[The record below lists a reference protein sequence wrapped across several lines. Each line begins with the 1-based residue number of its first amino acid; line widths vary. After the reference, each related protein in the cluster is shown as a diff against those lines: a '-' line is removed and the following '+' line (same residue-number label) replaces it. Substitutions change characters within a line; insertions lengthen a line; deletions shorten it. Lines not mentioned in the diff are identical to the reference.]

1 MTSLPPTQDAD
12 TTAEMHSPQVA
23 SLSSLATPADH
34 ALAGTVGGMA
44 ATVLFYPLDTIRTI
58 MQVER
63 GATTSTDVLRRYI
76 ATPAAFLELYRGL
89 YPTLMA
95 VGVSQAIYFFLY
107 QYLKGALERTL
118 KAPAGTVS
126 NLLLAYCAGVINC
139 TLTCPLWVV
148 SMRMKLAG
156 APKAKG
162 GAGAGGEGGS
172 TGTGTGADSESGSAT
187 AAGATSTRKR
197 LTGPSSFHKESEEV
211 ADGAATKEGTDIK
224 DGGGAS
230 GATDAAGASVAKRV
244 EGKPGAFSG
253 GFLASILRL
262 YEEEGWDGCF
272 KGLGA
277 SLVLCSNP
285 SIQFAV
291 YENLRERV
299 LRRYN
304 FLTPYQSFMM
314 GAFAKAVA
322 TVVTYPVQVVQS
334 RARLV
339 GAGNEGVLSVLQGIV
354 KNEGI
359 TALFRGIVPKLLQTC
374 STSAFIFL
382 VYEQF
387 LRTAVLVMLSFRRR
401 NRIAR

>member
-1 MTSLPPTQDAD
+1 
-12 TTAEMHSPQVA
+12 
-23 SLSSLATPADH
+23 
-34 ALAGTVGGMA
+34 MA

-63 GATTSTDVLRRYI
+63 GATTTSTDVLRRYT

-89 YPTLMA
+89 YPTLVA

-107 QYLKGALERTL
+107 QYLKNALERTL
-118 KAPAGTVS
+118 KAPAGTLS
-126 NLLLAYCAGVINC
+126 NLLIAYCAGVINC

-148 SMRMKLAG
+148 SMRMKLVG
-156 APKAKG
+156 APTAKG
-162 GAGAGGEGGS
+162 GAGAGGGGGS
-172 TGTGTGADSESGSAT
+172 TGTGSESGSGSAT
-187 AAGATSTRKR
+187 AAGATSTKTR
-197 LTGPSSFHKESEEV
+197 LTGPSSFHKEVEE
-211 ADGAATKEGTDIK
+211 AAGGAATTEGAGIK

-230 GATDAAGASVAKRV
+230 GATDTAGASVAKRV
-244 EGKPGAFSG
+244 GGKPG

-262 YEEEGWDGCF
+262 YEEEGWEGCF

-291 YENLRERV
+291 YEKLRERV

-339 GAGNEGVLSVLQGIV
+339 GAGNESVLSVLQGIV